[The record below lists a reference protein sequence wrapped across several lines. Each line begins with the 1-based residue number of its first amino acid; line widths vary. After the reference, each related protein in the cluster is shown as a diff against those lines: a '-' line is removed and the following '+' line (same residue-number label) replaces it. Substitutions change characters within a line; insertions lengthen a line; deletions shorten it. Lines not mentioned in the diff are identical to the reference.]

1 MSEIADGEMKR
12 TVFKVT
18 NGYTLTDVDDL
29 DDGSFTGVTELKI

>member
-29 DDGSFTGVTELKI
+29 DDGSFTGVTELKF